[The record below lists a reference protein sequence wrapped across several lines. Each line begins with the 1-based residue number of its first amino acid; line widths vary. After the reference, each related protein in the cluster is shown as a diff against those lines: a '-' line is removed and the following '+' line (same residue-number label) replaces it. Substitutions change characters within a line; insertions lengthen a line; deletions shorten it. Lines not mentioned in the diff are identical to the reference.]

1 MSEPNQV
8 YAEAVLDSSESEI
21 SFLKYVCQ
29 DKCVFCQSNDCQRK
43 VLRCLHVA
51 CKPCI
56 IEHLSGENT
65 LTCVRCHKDTPDPGP
80 GRRLADSLADWPEF
94 SSTDSQPLASGT
106 QSTPFCQQCSDE
118 DEEAAV
124 SKCGECDLYLC
135 DGHSTVHGVSKKS
148 RSHTLTSLQS
158 AQPGSPNCQ
167 LHPANPLE
175 SVCKTCDILCC
186 AKCITTSGHKDHAV
200 TSTAEYAEAVS
211 HRLGDQM
218 SKINRE
224 SALITEEEEEIDSQI
239 ASVMNETKTMSETIS
254 QRFESRRNALQKKE
268 EEMKNELDKQC
279 WAKLK
284 ILEGRKEMVK
294 ERRAKQ
300 LTSQHLL
307 KSCSGASLVQISPAI
322 TCSVEEEKSI
332 AASKP
337 LTAIVL
343 GGRFTSERD
352 DEIAE
357 DTSTICS
364 LSFASTGA
372 ELEQLDCASYS
383 YCNLFDP
390 QRKSRGMTVSDQNH
404 VAAACSESECGEA
417 VNNTNH
423 YLWQQIPSIG
433 NYNQGTVRFELE
445 CLGDCYD
452 TFLGVTFPN
461 TKPSFPAFAKLNSKL
476 VAWAGWEENMGP
488 VAGGRLGQ
496 PWKKGDVIRLKMD
509 CDAHQMTAVHVRS
522 GDQDTIEIPSR
533 YICLSVALCCNE
545 SIRLRIPSA
554 VI

>member
-8 YAEAVLDSSESEI
+8 YAEAVVDCSESEI

-56 IEHLSGENT
+56 VEHLSGENA

-80 GRRLADSLADWPEF
+80 GRRLVDSLADWPEF
-94 SSTDSQPLASGT
+94 SSTDSQSLASGT

-135 DGHSTVHGVSKKS
+135 DGHSTVHGVSKKT

-158 AQPGSPNCQ
+158 AHSGSQNCQ

-186 AKCITTSGHKDHAV
+186 VKCITTSGHKDHAV
-200 TSTAEYAEAVS
+200 TSTAEYVEAVS

-224 SALITEEEEEIDSQI
+224 SGLITEEEEIDSQI
-239 ASVMNETKTMSETIS
+239 ASVMDETKTISETIS
-254 QRFESRRNALQKKE
+254 RRFQIRRDALQKKE

-284 ILEGRKEMVK
+284 ILECRKELVK
-294 ERRAKQ
+294 ERRAKE

-307 KSCSGASLVQISPAI
+307 KSCSGVSLVQVSPAI
-322 TCSVEEEKSI
+322 KCSMEEEKPI
-332 AASKP
+332 AGSESTA
-337 LTAIVL
+337 AIVL
-343 GGRFTSERD
+343 GGSFTSGCD
-352 DEIAE
+352 DGE

-372 ELEQLDCASYS
+372 ELERFDCASYS
-383 YCNLFDP
+383 YCNLLDP
-390 QRKSRGMTVSDQNH
+390 QRKSRGMTVSHQNH
-404 VAAACSESECGEA
+404 VATACSKSECGES
-417 VNNTNH
+417 VINTNH
-423 YLWQQIPSIG
+423 HRWQQISSVG
-433 NYNQGTVRFELE
+433 NYNQGTVNFELE
-445 CLGDCYD
+445 CLDGGLR
-452 TFLGVTFPN
+452 TSIGVTFPN
-461 TKPSFPAFAKLNSKL
+461 TKPSFPAFAKLNSKW
-476 VAWAGWEENMGP
+476 VAWTGWEENMGL
-488 VAGGRLGQ
+488 VTGGRLGQ
-496 PWKKGDVIRLKMD
+496 PWEKGDVIRLKMD

-533 YICLSVALCCNE
+533 YICLSVALGYDE

>member
-8 YAEAVLDSSESEI
+8 YAEAVLDCSESEI
-21 SFLKYVCQ
+21 SFLRYVCQ
-29 DKCVFCQSNDCQRK
+29 DKCVFCQSHDCQRK

-56 IEHLSGENT
+56 VEHLSGENT

-80 GRRLADSLADWPEF
+80 GRRLVDSLADWPEF

-106 QSTPFCQQCSDE
+106 QSTPLCQQCSDE

-158 AQPGSPNCQ
+158 AQSGSQNCQ

-175 SVCKTCDILCC
+175 SVCETCDILSCV
-186 AKCITTSGHKDHAV
+186 KCITSSGHKDHAV

-218 SKINRE
+218 GKINRE
-224 SALITEEEEEIDSQI
+224 SALFTEEEEIDSQI
-239 ASVMNETKTMSETIS
+239 ASVMDETKTMSETIS
-254 QRFESRRNALQKKE
+254 QRFESRRDALQKKE

-307 KSCSGASLVQISPAI
+307 KSCSGVSLVQVSSAI

-332 AASKP
+332 AGSEST
-337 LTAIVL
+337 TAIVL
-343 GGRFTSERD
+343 GGRFTSGRD
-352 DEIAE
+352 DAE

-372 ELEQLDCASYS
+372 ELEHFDCASFS

-390 QRKSRGMTVSDQNH
+390 QRKSRGVTVSDQNH
-404 VAAACSESECGEA
+404 VATACSESECGA
-417 VNNTNH
+417 AFDYTDH
-423 YLWQQIPSIG
+423 FLWQQISSFG
-433 NYNQGTVRFELE
+433 NHNQGTVNFELE
-445 CLGDCYD
+445 CLEDCQF
-452 TFLGVTFPN
+452 TFIGVTFPN
-461 TKPSFPAFAKLNSKL
+461 TKPSFPAFAKLNSEW
-476 VAWAGWEENMGP
+476 VAWSGCKDNMEL

-496 PWKKGDVIRLKMD
+496 PWEEGDVIRLKMD

-522 GDQDTIEIPSR
+522 GD
-533 YICLSVALCCNE
+533 
-545 SIRLRIPSA
+545 
-554 VI
+554 

>member
-80 GRRLADSLADWPEF
+80 GRRLVESLAVWPEF
-94 SSTDSQPLASGT
+94 GSTDSQPLASGT

-158 AQPGSPNCQ
+158 AQSGSPNCQ

-211 HRLGDQM
+211 HRLSNQM

-224 SALITEEEEEIDSQI
+224 SALITEEEEIDSQI
-239 ASVMNETKTMSETIS
+239 ASVMDETKAMSETIS
-254 QRFESRRNALQKKE
+254 RQFESRRDALQKKE

-284 ILEGRKEMVK
+284 ILEGRKELVK

-307 KSCSGASLVQISPAI
+307 KSCSGVSLVQISPAI
-322 TCSVEEEKSI
+322 TCSVEEEKYFAGSEST
-332 AASKP
+332 A
-337 LTAIVL
+337 AIVL
-343 GGRFTSERD
+343 GGRFINECD
-352 DEIAE
+352 DAE
-357 DTSTICS
+357 DTSTIYS

-372 ELEQLDCASYS
+372 ELEQFDCASYS

-390 QRKSRGMTVSDQNH
+390 QRKSRGMTVSHQNH
-404 VAAACSESECGEA
+404 VATACSRSGCGKD
-417 VNNTNH
+417 VNSTGLN
-423 YLWQQIPSIG
+423 LWQQISSVG
-433 NYNQGTVRFELE
+433 NYNQGTMNFELE
-445 CLGDCYD
+445 CLENYQH
-452 TFLGVTFPN
+452 TFLGVTLPN
-461 TKPSFPAFAKLNSKL
+461 TKPSYPAFAKLNSKW
-476 VAWAGWEENMGP
+476 VAWTGCEENMGL

-496 PWKKGDVIRLKMD
+496 PWEKGDVIRLKMD

-533 YICLSVALCCNE
+533 YICLSVALSCNE